1 MNKGQGKD
9 IFLRWINQATASG
22 LPADPMQYA
31 DYTDKYEYL
40 LDSVIKFLAKF
51 RPIKA
56 QVTIL
61 SGDVAVDTSIL
72 GYTRITLPL
81 DLSKIN
87 SVENLGD
94 SVQWRLQGKSTII
107 ISNLVVLPIDIFYD
121 KKPTYVAPNSDISIE
136 FELDEDVH
144 ILVPLKCAIMATKGD
159 DPSLSDELQIEFNQ
173 LAPSILNDT
182 PLYGNSIKSVY
193 TMG

>member
-1 MNKGQGKD
+1 MDKGQGKE

-22 LPADPMQYA
+22 QPADPMQYA
-31 DYTDKYEYL
+31 DYTDKYEFF
-40 LDSVIKFLAKF
+40 LDSAIKFLAKF
-51 RPIKA
+51 RPVKA
-56 QVTIL
+56 QVTI
-61 SGDVAVDTSIL
+61 SDGDISVDTSVL
-72 GYTRITLPL
+72 GYTCITLPA

-94 SVQWRLQGKSTII
+94 SVQWRLQGKNVIV
-107 ISNLVVLPIDIFYD
+107 ISSLVVLPIDIFYD
-121 KKPTYVAPNSDISIE
+121 KKPTFIAPDSDISIE

-144 ILVPLKCAIMATKGD
+144 ILIPLKTAIMATKGD

-173 LAPSILNDT
+173 LAASILNDT
-182 PLYGNSIKSVY
+182 PLYSNSIKSVY